1 MPLRDRLSADLK
13 DAMRARDAVRLRTI
27 RSLRSAIQSAD
38 IDARGSEGLDE
49 EAVLAVV
56 AKQAKQRRDAIAQY
70 QEAGRD
76 DLVQTEQEE
85 LDLIETYLPAQMS
98 DDELAAAV
106 DAIVAETGASGMGDM
121 GRVMGQAMGRLKG
134 KAEGARVQQAV
145 RQRLSQ

>member
-1 MPLRDRLSADLK
+1 MTLRDRLSADLK
-13 DAMRARDAVRLRTI
+13 DAMRAKDAVRLRTI

-38 IDARGSEGLDE
+38 IDARGGDELDE
-49 EAVLAVV
+49 DALIAVV

-76 DLVQTEQEE
+76 DLVVTEQEE
-85 LDLIETYLPAQMS
+85 LEIIETYLPEQMS

-106 DAIVAETGASGMGDM
+106 DAIVAQTGASGMGDM

-145 RQRLSQ
+145 RERLSQ